1 MAKQGRRPR
10 PADIWPPERPPW
22 GAAWRSH
29 ARVAR
34 ESVGYVAWRLGH
46 TLLAWSL
53 IAIAIALPASL
64 FLLDANLRRA
74 AGDWQGAAG
83 FSVYFSL
90 SAPPAASTAL
100 AQRLGMSPEVAHVRL
115 ITPAEAI
122 AELGGQGGMA
132 GALEALDANPLPATI
147 RATLAA
153 GTSKARLE
161 ALAAEAAAV
170 DGVDEVVAE
179 SAWLERLAAIRQL
192 VQRLEWLVAAM
203 FGLGVVLV
211 SSSSVRLAVEARL
224 AEVQVLALVGASQR
238 AIRRPFLYLG
248 AIYGG
253 GGGLLAAM
261 IVAGALVWLE
271 PPLLRLFASYG
282 GTLEVIGFDARFVG
296 ALVAS
301 GAALGV
307 LGAVLAARAR
317 LRQLAVVA

>member
-1 MAKQGRRPR
+1 MAKQGRRPK
-10 PADIWPPERPPW
+10 PADIWPPERPPF

-29 ARVAR
+29 TRVAW

-74 AGDWQGAAG
+74 AGDWPGAAG

-90 SAPPAASTAL
+90 AASPAASAAF
-100 AQRLGMSPEVAHVRL
+100 AQRLGTVPEVAHVRL

-132 GALEALDANPLPATI
+132 DALEALDANPLPATI

-153 GTSKARLE
+153 GASKAQLD

-192 VQRLEWLVAAM
+192 VQRLEGLVAAM

-282 GTLEVIGFDARFVG
+282 GRLEVIGFDARFVG

-301 GAALGV
+301 GVALGV
-307 LGAVLAARAR
+307 LGAVLAARGR

>member
-1 MAKQGRRPR
+1 MAKRGRPK

-90 SAPPAASTAL
+90 AAPPAASAAL
-100 AQRLGMSPEVAHVRL
+100 AQRLGTAREVAHVRL

-153 GTSKARLE
+153 GTSKARLK

-192 VQRLEWLVAAM
+192 VQRLEWLVAAL

-238 AIRRPFLYLG
+238 TIRRPFLYLG

-307 LGAVLAARAR
+307 LGAVVAARAR

>member
-1 MAKQGRRPR
+1 MAKHGRRPK

-100 AQRLGMSPEVAHVRL
+100 AQRLGMAPEVAHVRL

-122 AELGGQGGMA
+122 AELGGQGGVA

-282 GTLEVIGFDARFVG
+282 GTLEVVGFDARFVG

>member
-1 MAKQGRRPR
+1 MATQGKRPK
-10 PADIWPPERPPW
+10 PADIWPPDRPPW

-29 ARVAR
+29 FRVAR
-34 ESVGYVAWRLGH
+34 ESFGYVAWRLGH
-46 TLLAWSL
+46 TVLAWTL

-90 SAPPAASTAL
+90 AAPPTAGTDLADQLAS
-100 AQRLGMSPEVAHVRL
+100 MPEVAHVRL

-122 AELGGQGGMA
+122 AELAGQDGMA
-132 GALEALDANPLPATI
+132 GALESLDANPLPATI

-153 GTSKARLE
+153 GTSKAELE
-161 ALAAEAAAV
+161 TLVAEAAGA

-179 SAWLERLAAIRQL
+179 TDWLERLAAIRQL

-211 SSSSVRLAVEARL
+211 SSASVRLAVEARL
-224 AEVQVLALVGASQR
+224 AEVQVLALVGASRR

-271 PPLLRLFASYG
+271 APLARLFASYG
-282 GTLEVIGFDARFVG
+282 GTLEVIGFDPRFVG

-301 GAALGV
+301 GIALGV
-307 LGAVLAARAR
+307 VGAVLAARAR
-317 LRQLAVVA
+317 LRQLAVVT